1 MTKDEIQFWM
11 LIAFSVASVIGFY
24 KVYFIFN
31 TPVEGTDTKTQHD
44 QLEDI
49 IIDFLKQLTD
59 ADLSPNKLFELLME
73 LETLQDDEY
82 KNFNQN
88 RLNQL
93 LQRLYY
99 TYEAQD
105 IPELVL
111 RIKNDT

>member
-11 LIAFSVASVIGFY
+11 LIAFAVASIIGFY
-24 KVYFIFN
+24 KVYFLFN
-31 TPVEGTDTKTQHD
+31 TPIEGIDTKTQHN

-49 IIDFLKQLTD
+49 IIDYLKQLNDVNLT
-59 ADLSPNKLFELLME
+59 ANKLFELLME
-73 LETLQDDEY
+73 LEVLQTDEY

-93 LQRLYY
+93 LQRLFY

-105 IPELVL
+105 IPELIL
-111 RIKNDT
+111 HIKNDS